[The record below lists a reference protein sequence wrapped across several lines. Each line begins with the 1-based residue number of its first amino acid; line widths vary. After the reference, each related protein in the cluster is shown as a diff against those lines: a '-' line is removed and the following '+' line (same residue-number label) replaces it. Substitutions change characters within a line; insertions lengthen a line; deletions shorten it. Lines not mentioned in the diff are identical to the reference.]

1 MWTCHFEWLSKNPQ
15 IFQKYTQNFGKVKR
29 QPSKNKSQK
38 EFWMFVQKNVSA
50 KSILWFSYLNRASY

>member
-1 MWTCHFEWLSKNPQ
+1 LSKNPQ

-38 EFWMFVQKNVSA
+38 EFGVFVPKNVSA